1 MREELIMRE
10 KVKTAKELDRI
21 FDEGK
26 ENILGYFDTENVIK
40 VKDIKDFPSDLT
52 RLYEN
57 LPANFTSKKQ
67 RGNQNNRLESQL
79 NEEFSVEDKYKDN
92 KYKAKA
98 RLQLLLPF
106 FQRDSI

>member
-1 MREELIMRE
+1 MRK
-10 KVKTAKELDRI
+10 KVRTSEELDRI
-21 FDEGK
+21 FNEGK
-26 ENILGYFDTENVIK
+26 ENILDYFDTENVIK

-67 RGNQNNRLESQL
+67 QRGNQNNRLESQS
-79 NEEFSVEDKYKDN
+79 NEEFPVEDKYKND
-92 KYKAKA
+92 KYKT
-98 RLQLLLPF
+98 LQLLNFPF